1 MTDKDKVPEKIDLN
15 EILGDQDDAPRGD
28 EIEIIDDG
36 EQARAFEDLTQPLPA
51 GEAFSRED
59 SLREE
64 TDRYKDLWVRARA
77 DFENFRKRTERER
90 EEESVKSGALLI
102 RDLLP
107 VLDNLERALAKA
119 APGDA
124 FAEGVVLIHK
134 QLQDALFRAGL
145 RPIKAAG
152 EPFDPSFHEAVVT
165 EATTAFESN
174 LVLDE
179 IQKGYTFRGR
189 VVRPAL
195 VKVSVRGETHKGP
208 DGGRFD
214 ED

>member
-15 EILGDQDDAPRGD
+15 EILGEEDDVARD
-28 EIEIIDDG
+28 EEIEIIDDG
-36 EQARAFEDLTQPLPA
+36 QETRSEDLTQPLPA

-64 TDRYKDLWVRARA
+64 TDRYKDLWVRSRA

-90 EEESVKSGALLI
+90 EEEAVKSGALLI

-119 APGDA
+119 VPGDA

-152 EPFDPSFHEAVVT
+152 EPFDPAFHEAVAT

-195 VKVSVRGETHKGP
+195 VKVSVRGETHRGP
-208 DGGRFD
+208 DGGRFGGD
-214 ED
+214 